1 MQRVIALGFF
11 DGVHLGHA
19 GLLRTVRARAIDMGL
34 CAAALTFDRHP
45 MALVTGQS
53 VPLINPR
60 SERERL
66 LREVFGMDEVRFLP
80 FDRAMMECPW
90 ERFLNEVLLG
100 ELEAACL
107 VCGHDYRFGFRGEG
121 TAEKLRAAC
130 ELRGIGC
137 EVIPPIELDGITVSS
152 TYIRQ
157 LIAAGDV
164 ARARRFLG
172 HPASICG
179 TVIHG
184 SGIGRTMGTPTANL
198 AVEPDILLPRRGV
211 YISMAHTSA
220 GDFPAVTNIGLS
232 PTVDGQS
239 VRVESWL
246 PEFSG
251 DLYGQ
256 TLRVDLWEYLR
267 PERKFDNLSALE
279 AEIKSNAS
287 EAAAYFARRADAE
300 SEEKP

>member
-19 GLLRTVRARAIDMGL
+19 GLLRTVRARADELGL

-45 MALVTGQS
+45 MALVTGQP

-80 FDRAMMECPW
+80 FDRTMMECPW
-90 ERFLNEVLLG
+90 ERFLDEVLLG

-137 EVIPPIELDGITVSS
+137 EVIPPIQIDGVTVSS
-152 TYIRQ
+152 TLIRQ
-157 LIAAGDV
+157 FIRDGDM

-184 SGIGRTMGTPTANL
+184 SGLGRTLGTPTANI
-198 AVEPDILLPRRGV
+198 VPEPDILLPRQGV
-211 YISMAHTSA
+211 YITMAHTAA
-220 GDFPAVTNIGLS
+220 GAFSAVTDLGS
-232 PTVDGQS
+232 RPTVDGDS
-239 VRVESWL
+239 VRAESWL
-246 PEFSG
+246 PDFAG

-256 TLRVDLWEYLR
+256 AIRLDLWEYLR
-267 PERKFDNLSALE
+267 PERKFDSLSALE

-287 EAAAYFARRADAE
+287 EAVAYFARRADAE
-300 SEEKP
+300 SEE